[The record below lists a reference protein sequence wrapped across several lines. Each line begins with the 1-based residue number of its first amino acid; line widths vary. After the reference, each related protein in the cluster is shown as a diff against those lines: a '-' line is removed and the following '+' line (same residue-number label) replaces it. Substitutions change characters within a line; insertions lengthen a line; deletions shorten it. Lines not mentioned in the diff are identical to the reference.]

1 MDKDRI
7 KGAAEKIK
15 GTAEATVG
23 KLIGDKDLETKGK
36 IDKATGA
43 VRTAV
48 GQGKDAVRDA
58 VDKRLK
64 WRE

>member
-15 GTAEATVG
+15 GTIENTVG
-23 KLIGDKDLETKGK
+23 KLIGNKDLETQGT

-48 GQGKDAVRDA
+48 GEGKDAVRE
-58 VDKRLK
+58 VVNKPTK
-64 WRE
+64 WRQ

>member
-15 GTAEATVG
+15 GTIEKTVG
-23 KLIGDKDLETKGK
+23 KMFGDKELETKGR
-36 IDKATGA
+36 IDKATGS

-48 GQGKDAVRDA
+48 GEGKDEIRDA
-58 VDKRLK
+58 VKDRVK
-64 WRE
+64 

>member
-15 GTAEATVG
+15 GSIEKTVG
-23 KLIGDKDLETKGK
+23 KLIGDKNLETKGK
-36 IDKATGA
+36 IDKATGN

-48 GQGKDAVRDA
+48 GEGKDAIRDA
-58 VDKRLK
+58 VKDRVK
-64 WRE
+64 

>member
-15 GTAEATVG
+15 GSIEKTVG
-23 KLIGDKDLETKGK
+23 KLLGNKNLETRGK
-36 IDKATGA
+36 VDKATGA

-48 GQGKDAVRDA
+48 GEGKDAVRDA
-58 VDKRLK
+58 VNDRLK
-64 WRE
+64 